1 MSVLWKKK
9 NISKDKLQ
17 ADCDL
22 IANELERLE
31 GWPYPE
37 FSDKTKFQNSQKA
50 YLLKN
55 KDIQRDRY
63 KITQP
68 SGPKSDPSPVVQ
80 KFEFEGNPSV
90 TL

>member
-1 MSVLWKKK
+1 MNFGGGYNS
-9 NISKDKLQ
+9 
-17 ADCDL
+17 
-22 IANELERLE
+22 ELLE
-31 GWPYPE
+31 GY
-37 FSDKTKFQNSQKA
+37 KTKFQNSQKA

-55 KDIQRDRY
+55 KGIQRDRY